1 MNQKNSLIGLLM
13 LAVGIAGYASGQSQ
27 KSPAESKVT
36 TSPERL
42 RVTGEFEFEVVEC
55 FDAKYLG
62 DVPGYV
68 GRHGELGDARPQASL
83 GDPVYR
89 NEEVVGHV
97 SGLNW
102 SRGHGSLEIEFE
114 PGPNTRVNVGDVVH
128 LKFGKL

>member
-13 LAVGIAGYASGQSQ
+13 LAVGIVGYASGQSQ
-27 KSPAESKVT
+27 KVPAESKVT

-68 GRHGELGDARPQASL
+68 GRHGECQRTQLEPRPRKPGDRIRARPKHTRQCGRRRIS
-83 GDPVYR
+83 
-89 NEEVVGHV
+89 
-97 SGLNW
+97 
-102 SRGHGSLEIEFE
+102 EIRQIVAKRAF
-114 PGPNTRVNVGDVVH
+114 
-128 LKFGKL
+128 